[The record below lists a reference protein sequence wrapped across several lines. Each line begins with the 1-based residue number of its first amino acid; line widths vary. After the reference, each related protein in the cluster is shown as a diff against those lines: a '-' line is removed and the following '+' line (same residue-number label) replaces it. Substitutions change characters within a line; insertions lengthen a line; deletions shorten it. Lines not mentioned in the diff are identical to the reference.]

1 MSKVKMG
8 FYGLSVPEQIERAR
22 HIHDEMTGNTN
33 YTTPVPALTI
43 VDGAITALET
53 AYNNSRGRDKN
64 EVAIMNLRRKELL
77 VIISQLAAYVQE
89 ASGGDAEKI
98 LSSGYAVAKAKTPHP
113 DTAGAVNNVRLSD
126 GSVSG
131 KIRVDFDKA
140 DNAVLYV
147 IITSLSAD
155 MSNKEP
161 KGITSKTHKEIGNFD
176 PGTTVWVKV
185 IALGREEPGSPS
197 ETVSIIVR

>member
-77 VIISQLAAYVQE
+77 VIIS
-89 ASGGDAEKI
+89 
-98 LSSGYAVAKAKTPHP
+98 
-113 DTAGAVNNVRLSD
+113 
-126 GSVSG
+126 
-131 KIRVDFDKA
+131 
-140 DNAVLYV
+140 
-147 IITSLSAD
+147 
-155 MSNKEP
+155 
-161 KGITSKTHKEIGNFD
+161 
-176 PGTTVWVKV
+176 
-185 IALGREEPGSPS
+185 
-197 ETVSIIVR
+197 